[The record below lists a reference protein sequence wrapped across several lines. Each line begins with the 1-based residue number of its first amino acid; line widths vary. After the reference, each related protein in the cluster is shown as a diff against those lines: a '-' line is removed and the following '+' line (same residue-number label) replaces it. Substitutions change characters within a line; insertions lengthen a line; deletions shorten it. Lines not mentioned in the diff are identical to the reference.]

1 MEKIPIIIDCDP
13 GHDDAI
19 ALILAFSSPKLDIRA
34 ITVVGGNQPVEKT
47 GPNTMSILKL
57 LGKDVPVAFGTS
69 KPLLAKPYHADI
81 HGKSGL
87 DGPELPPSDKKPVD
101 MRAVELMAKVIG
113 ESPEPITLVSTGTL
127 MNVATF
133 LLAYPHLK
141 RKIRRITM
149 MGGSAVSGCS
159 GPADVAEFN
168 VWVDRHASHIVFS
181 SGIPIVM
188 HGYDVT
194 NRACVPYHDNQ
205 IFRERGGP
213 VGGFVADL
221 MDFFG
226 APFYRG
232 GWPGTP
238 IHDACAVAWLI
249 APEMFVSKDLNVQI
263 DLDGEWTYGATVV
276 DYTGITGLAPNAK
289 VVFDLDRPRF
299 EQMLLEA
306 CQSYGGVEYAS
317 CGN

>member
-1 MEKIPIIIDCDP
+1 MKKIPIIIDCDP

-19 ALILAFSSPKLDIRA
+19 ALVLAFAHEELDIRA
-34 ITVVGGNQPVEKT
+34 ITVVGGNQSVEKT
-47 GPNTMSILKL
+47 GHNTMAILEL
-57 LGKDVPVAFGTS
+57 LGKQVPVAIGTS
-69 KPLLAKPYHADI
+69 KPLLGQPYHAAV
-81 HGKSGL
+81 HGSTGL
-87 DGPELPPSDKKPVD
+87 DGPQMPVPTQKPLD
-101 MRAVELMAKVIG
+101 MKAVELMAKVVE
-113 ESPEPITLVSTGTL
+113 ESEEPITLVPTGTL

-141 RKIRRITM
+141 KKINQIVM

-159 GPADVAEFN
+159 GPGDVAEFN

-194 NRACVPYHDNQ
+194 NQACVPYKNNQ
-205 IFRERGGP
+205 IFREEGGRI
-213 VGGFVADL
+213 GAFVADL

-226 APFYRG
+226 QSFFRG

-249 APEMFVSKDLNVQI
+249 APDMFEAKELNVQI
-263 DLDGEWTYGATVV
+263 DLNGEWTYGATVV
-276 DYTGITGLAPNAK
+276 DYTGETGLAPNAK
-289 VVFDLDRPRF
+289 VVFNVDRPRF
-299 EQMLLEA
+299 EAMLLDA
-306 CQSYGGVEYAS
+306 CKYYGGAV
-317 CGN
+317 